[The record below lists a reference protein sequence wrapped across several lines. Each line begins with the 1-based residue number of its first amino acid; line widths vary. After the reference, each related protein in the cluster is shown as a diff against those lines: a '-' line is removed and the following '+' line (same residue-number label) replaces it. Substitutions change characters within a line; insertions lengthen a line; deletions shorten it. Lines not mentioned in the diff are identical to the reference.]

1 LCEQIVQLRIGIGEL
16 LAFHTAVSEKAAING
31 TNGTSSNGTAGL
43 KGANGT
49 SGPHAHGANGNTD
62 NGLNGT
68 NSNAATMPKS
78 GMFIN

>member
-1 LCEQIVQLRIGIGEL
+1 MV
-16 LAFHTAVSEKAAING
+16 
-31 TNGTSSNGTAGL
+31 L

-49 SGPHAHGANGNTD
+49 SGPLAHGANGNTE

-78 GMFIN
+78 GMFFN